1 MELQTASKHPQKQ
14 FLVCIFGK
22 MANMETKVK
31 ARKIRNKKKGNNT
44 LKTKKPLSDLF
55 GINKKE
61 VDGLQFQKKVRNEW
75 Q

>member
-1 MELQTASKHPQKQ
+1 L
-14 FLVCIFGK
+14 I
-22 MANMETKVK
+22 K
-31 ARKIRNKKKGNNT
+31 AKGMTTIEKKKKKRSRTLNT
-44 LKTKKPLSDLF
+44 AAPKTAAANRKSVAAFF